1 MSVGTLSSKTSLQ
14 PERLRAA
21 REKLGL
27 TQQQLSRIC
36 GFGVN
41 QISRYEIGLSDPS
54 GMALRKLAGV
64 LEVSIDYLV
73 GLSDESQGQIVVTD
87 LTYQEREI
95 LEIFR
100 NDGWPGVIRLGAAQ
114 MSR

>member
-1 MSVGTLSSKTSLQ
+1 MFAEEVNNKTSLQ

-27 TQQQLSRIC
+27 SQHELARIC

-41 QISRYEIGLSDPS
+41 QISRYEIGKRDPL
-54 GMALRKLAGV
+54 GLALRKMADVLGV
-64 LEVSIDYLV
+64 SVDYLM
-73 GLSDESQGQIVVTD
+73 GLTDEPQGHVAASD

-95 LEIFR
+95 VETFR
-100 NDGWPGVIRLGAAQ
+100 RDGWRGVIRLGAEQ
-114 MSR
+114 VPH